1 MEDVGDSDVTICDRI
16 FTMCLMGYKSL
27 DYDMYV
33 WTALILIQFLCL
45 VVSLSSI
52 AGKIVVGFACA
63 SGFGLYL
70 FYTML
75 CSLIT

>member
-16 FTMCLMGYKSL
+16 FTMCLMEYKSL

>member
-16 FTMCLMGYKSL
+16 FTMCLMEYKSL

-70 FYTML
+70 FHMKL
-75 CSLIT
+75 CSLVT